1 MLNHSESWISSFL
14 CISCVFGQDPNIT
27 NITRDYKLRIWDDL
41 KTTVTVTELTAT
53 LDAQKLER
61 AVTWKPLEENLWS
74 QSKGRMW
81 SLINTHD
88 VIQ

>member
-1 MLNHSESWISSFL
+1 MLNHSESWIYSFL
-14 CISCVFGQDPNIT
+14 CISCVFGHDPNIT

-61 AVTWKPLEENLWS
+61 AVTWKPLEETFDPSPRGGCDL
-74 QSKGRMW
+74 
-81 SLINTHD
+81 
-88 VIQ
+88 